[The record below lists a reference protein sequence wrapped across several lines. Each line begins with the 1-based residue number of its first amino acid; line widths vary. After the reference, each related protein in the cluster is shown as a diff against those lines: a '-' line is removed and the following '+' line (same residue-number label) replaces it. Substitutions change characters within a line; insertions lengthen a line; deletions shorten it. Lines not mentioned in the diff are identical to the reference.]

1 MLALIITLNGLLDE
15 LDCIKR
21 VINIKTTLL
30 NFPGKIISSAEIRD
44 IEIYFQDCERKIDT
58 YFRSFL
64 AEKEKEAK
72 SKKPKTLE
80 SKERFKEIEALF
92 DKVKTTEKLFLSKA
106 KYLIDEYNKK
116 ERELFSGQIIPRK
129 KKVILNDGKKIEK
142 EKEKE
147 KEEIPNEKAELPEEN
162 KENKEIKEKPELNEA
177 NENPDIGANKEN
189 ISQEIQKPN
198 EPKEEEYLIIEKIFL
213 NIIMNINDVDLLKKK
228 ETLDEEKEFISKK
241 FNLKNLFE
249 NSSSKQ
255 YIMLDYYMNIYNLC
269 IENNFTLQ
277 QISTIMSIFYFI
289 FSYSFSWVST
299 EEKIL
304 EIFTAIISYH
314 SENNP
319 PFSQKIFEPR
329 HKNLLINFFEN
340 TFIKNFSF
348 FEVLF
353 RSDVAICFFNQVST
367 KAELIKEESGVQNKI
382 EQKKLGEEKNTE
394 ELNNEEEEENEEN
407 KKKEGE
413 KSLDEIQDEK
423 EIETMKNFINS
434 FYQAVG
440 DFEMQRAR
448 AEGNAIKGKNAEEAN
463 QAKMFLDIKLP
474 EIKKDINDLI
484 EVQTRSVI
492 KPVDKEM
499 AEKTAVKGGKK

>member
-1 MLALIITLNGLLDE
+1 MLALIVALNGMLDE
-15 LDCIKR
+15 LDCMKR
-21 VINIKTTLL
+21 IIYIKTTLL
-30 NFPGKIISSAEIRD
+30 KFPGKIISTDEIKD
-44 IEIYFQDCERKIDT
+44 IETYFLEFERKIDT

-64 AEKEKEAK
+64 SEKEKEAK

-80 SKERFKEIEALF
+80 VKERFKEIEALF
-92 DKVKTTEKLFLSKA
+92 DKVRTTEKSILGKA
-106 KYLIDEYNKK
+106 RFLIDGFHKN
-116 ERELFSGQIIPRK
+116 ERILFSGQIIPRK
-129 KKVILNDGKKIEK
+129 KQVILNDGRK
-142 EKEKE
+142 
-147 KEEIPNEKAELPEEN
+147 KEEIVN
-162 KENKEIKEKPELNEA
+162 EKPEINEKTEKNEG
-177 NENPDIGANKEN
+177 NENPDLGIGDSAKEN
-189 ISQEIQKPN
+189 IQPQTSESK
-198 EPKEEEYLIIEKIFL
+198 KEEFLIVEKIFL
-213 NIIMNINDVDLLKKK
+213 NTIMNINDVDILKKK
-228 ETLDEEKEFISKK
+228 ETLDEEKEFLSQL
-241 FNLKNLFE
+241 FDLKNLYE
-249 NSSSKQ
+249 NSVSKQ

-299 EEKIL
+299 AEKIS
-304 EIFTAIISYH
+304 EIFNEIIYYH

-319 PFSQKIFEPR
+319 PFSQKIFE
-329 HKNLLINFFEN
+329 KSQKKILINFFEN

-353 RSDVAICFFNQVST
+353 RLDVSVCFFNQVLT
-367 KAELIKEESGVQNKI
+367 KTDVTVPEAGVQ
-382 EQKKLGEEKNTE
+382 KKVEHKKSSDEKNVE
-394 ELNNEEEEENEEN
+394 ELENNEEEEAEEN

-423 EIETMKNFINS
+423 EIEQMKNFVNS

-448 AEGNAIKGKNAEEAN
+448 AEGNALKGKNAEEAN
-463 QAKMFLDIKLP
+463 QAKMFLDIKVP

-492 KPVDKEM
+492 KPVEQEM
-499 AEKTAVKGGKK
+499 AEKAAAKGGKK